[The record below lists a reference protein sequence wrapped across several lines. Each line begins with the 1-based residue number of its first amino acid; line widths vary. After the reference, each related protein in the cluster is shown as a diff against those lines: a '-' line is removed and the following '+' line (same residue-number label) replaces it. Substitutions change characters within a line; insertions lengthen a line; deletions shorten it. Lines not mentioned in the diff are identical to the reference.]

1 MSVDDSAINRQN
13 LEEDARVLIDLKEL
27 CLALQI
33 AGVTVSDVASM
44 ASLPYATVKQIL
56 TRVPEKPRLNLNFRR
71 AAVAALKLTKDF
83 EHALKSVGNW
93 QATQLNVQSLSA
105 FLNEGTL
112 VDRPNTLAR
121 LVCETFQGS
130 ALGSDEISL
139 PRAYYVL
146 RQLAV
151 GAAFAVNIMHIES
164 ENGEYVFY
172 QTHMGRTNNS
182 FSYGRVVSGLSNI
195 TLLCNIFG
203 LMPSN
208 KLVDDA
214 ELKSH
219 ILIGDTSY
227 IMTDNVMGL
236 EFYSFSR
243 LSLARP
249 SFFVGHSGVGGR
261 GDPTYGQLLFINAEY
276 ESPLSLLIGKWLK
289 EDFGDAPPP
298 HGILIVKNEDELTQT
313 KRLWP
318 TNGELLPHNELNAKS
333 KSALISRWASLEIA
347 CGVQLASINSRFV
360 D

>member
-1 MSVDDSAINRQN
+1 MSEDDNTINRQN
-13 LEEDARVLIDLKEL
+13 PEDDARVLNDLKEL

-56 TRVPEKPRLNLNFRR
+56 SRVPEKPRLNLNFRR
-71 AAVAALKLTKDF
+71 TAVAALKLTKDF

-93 QATQLNVQSLSA
+93 QAAQFNVQSLSA
-105 FLNEGTL
+105 FLNEGTF

-121 LVCETFQGS
+121 LVCETFQAS
-130 ALGSDEISL
+130 ALGSDEVSL
-139 PRAYYVL
+139 PKAYYVL
-146 RQLAV
+146 RRLAV
-151 GAAFAVNIMHIES
+151 GDAFAVNIMHIES

-208 KLVDDA
+208 KLVNDA

-219 ILIGDTSY
+219 ILSGDNSY

-261 GDPTYGQLLFINAEY
+261 GDPTYGQLLFVNAEY
-276 ESPLSLLIGKWLK
+276 ESPLSLLIGKWLE
-289 EDFGDAPPP
+289 EDFGDSSPP
-298 HGILIVKNEDELTQT
+298 HGILIVKNEVELTQT

-318 TNGELLPHNELNAKS
+318 TKGQLLPHEQLSQQS
-333 KSALISRWASLEIA
+333 KDALLSRWESLIRS
-347 CGVQLASINSRFV
+347 CGLQFESIKSHFV